1 LNKKPKKYNSE
12 TAQIE
17 VISEL
22 LPLHKRVI
30 DIYFNNG
37 FNKVK
42 AYQEA
47 APGTNYNTAS
57 CKFQSIEKRPE
68 VKMYIQELQKIS
80 RDKAELKHDQIAR
93 ELEAKIAKDRTI
105 YAGLTPEQLQQLPEE
120 AKKPIKDVKYKTKTY
135 TNEKGETSVETVCEV
150 VLYDELEVIKELN
163 KMRGNYGLHNQQ
175 KGANINVL
183 LQSFAKDS
191 PEAAYKLLQAITT
204 EVK

>member
-1 LNKKPKKYNSE
+1 MESKPLN
-12 TAQIE
+12 IM
-17 VISEL
+17 
-22 LPLHKRVI
+22 HKAVI
-30 DIYFNNG
+30 DEYYSNG

-42 AYQEA
+42 AYMTVNPESK
-47 APGTNYNTAS
+47 YNTA
-57 CKFQSIEKRPE
+57 KNAFIAIEQRDDVKEYLRQRSE
-68 VKMYIQELQKIS
+68 VMNS
-80 RDKAELKHDQIAR
+80 KAELKHDAIVR
-93 ELEAKIAKDRTI
+93 ELEAKLVTDRTI
-105 YAGLTPEQLQQLPEE
+105 YAGLTPEQLQQLPAE

-135 TNEKGETSVETVCEV
+135 TNEKGETSIETVCEV